1 MEYIY
6 AAMILHSADKDI
18 NEENVKS
25 IIEAAGIEA
34 DDARI
39 KALIAAL
46 EDVDIDEAMETTAM
60 AAAPAAAAPAAAEA
74 AVEEEEEEEV
84 HSYQYITPS
93 VSASDS
99 GSKIE
104 RIIGRRVLPNTK
116 EAEEIMRRSRY
127 AIVSKNER
135 IHSRAFIAI
144 TLQNRMMLV

>member
-74 AVEEEEEEEV
+74 AVEEEEEDEEEEE
-84 HSYQYITPS
+84 
-93 VSASDS
+93 
-99 GSKIE
+99 E
-104 RIIGRRVLPNTK
+104 RPRRFGRKKPARYV
-116 EAEEIMRRSRY
+116 EEDDD
-127 AIVSKNER
+127 EDEDEE
-135 IHSRAFIAI
+135 
-144 TLQNRMMLV
+144 